1 MSRCDQK
8 QGLLGYCKKESMHPG
23 DHYNGKIRW
32 PRTGIDQEKYLDH
45 LDFMQDIELQ
55 VQASADRFRA
65 EHYQLIEN
73 QERRDREQQQRQLAD
88 TGRRLVGGY
97 NPATTDFARR
107 ELEKLVGRR
116 GPACLL
122 AMIPDPGMAE
132 PGWIAW
138 MAVPSWEHSPITA
151 ARVSADAP
159 PGWRARAAAWD
170 AAMPNELWIHV
181 RDLFASAGAVRAAWP
196 RTAVTPK
203 SESPSTTAGPSGIW
217 SARRPQSLTPPTAA
231 CGRCPDLRVE
241 TTRKRNRATWQ
252 T

>member
-181 RDLFASAGAVRAAWP
+181 RDLFAS
-196 RTAVTPK
+196 
-203 SESPSTTAGPSGIW
+203 
-217 SARRPQSLTPPTAA
+217 
-231 CGRCPDLRVE
+231 GRCGEGGVAQDGSYAQIGVAINDSWSQWYLECPPPPVPNTTDSRVWE
-241 TTRKRNRATWQ
+241 MP
-252 T
+252 